1 MKLTKW
7 ISFLFIAG
15 LIASCYPEKDRTIS
29 DFDLVGTKFAD
40 GVNFNDYK
48 TFHLY
53 DSIVI
58 VYDSSADKP
67 DYPKEEADI
76 IISRMRQNML
86 NYGWIEVLPGDT
98 PDVYLEAAVWT
109 SKVSGATY
117 YPGWGY
123 PGWGWGYPGYPGWGY
138 PGWGVSYY
146 SYTTGTV
153 MMYMMDVKNYK
164 YNDRPADV
172 MWNGGLNGLMSSSNN
187 SNLTRIEYSINQAF
201 TQSAYLNKK

>member
-1 MKLTKW
+1 M
-7 ISFLFIAG
+7 SFLFIAG
-15 LIASCYPEKDRTIS
+15 VIASCYPEKDRTIE
-29 DFDLVGTKFAD
+29 DFDLVGTRFAD
-40 GVNFNDYK
+40 NVNFDDYK

-53 DSIVI
+53 DSVVV
-58 VYDSSADKP
+58 VYDTTEDKP
-67 DYPKEEADI
+67 DYPQEEADI
-76 IISRMRQNML
+76 IISRIRQNML
-86 NYGWIEVLPGDT
+86 NYGWVEVAQGDT
-98 PDVYLEAAVWT
+98 PDVYLESAVWT
-109 SKVSGATY
+109 SKVVGASY

-164 YNDRPADV
+164 YNDQPADV
-172 MWNGGLNGLMSSSNN
+172 IWTGGLNGLVSSSNN
-187 SNLTRIEYSINQAF
+187 NNLSRIEYSVNQAF

>member
-7 ISFLFIAG
+7 MSFLFIAG
-15 LIASCYPEKDRTIS
+15 VIASCYPEKDRTIE
-29 DFDLVGTKFAD
+29 DFDLVGTRFAD
-40 GVNFNDYK
+40 NVNFDDYK
-48 TFHLY
+48 TYHLY
-53 DSIVI
+53 DSVVI
-58 VYDSSADKP
+58 VYDTTEEKP

-76 IISRMRQNML
+76 IISGIRQNMM
-86 NYGWIEVLPGDT
+86 NYGWVEVAQGDT

-109 SKVSGATY
+109 NKIVGASY

-123 PGWGWGYPGYPGWGY
+123 PGWGWNPWWGY

-153 MMYMMDVKNYK
+153 LMSMMDVKNYDYSDK
-164 YNDRPADV
+164 PAQV
-172 MWNGGLNGLMSSSNN
+172 IWTGGLNGLVSSSNN
-187 SNLTRIEYSINQAF
+187 NNLSRIEYSVNQAF